1 MDERKRSS
9 LKLEKRQSLL
19 LKKLNKSGIKSDD
32 SDSESEV
39 SDMSDFYEDSNDD
52 DDKEVKYLWSYLD
65 KMKKEEK

>member
-1 MDERKRSS
+1 M
-9 LKLEKRQSLL
+9 L